1 MGENHKVLGVIGGLG
16 PMATAYFLQLVTQMS
31 DAATDQEHIEV
42 LIHSKPQIP
51 DRTRFILGK
60 SSESPLPEM
69 LKIGAQLAGLGAQ
82 VLAIPCITAHFFQ
95 GRLEREIGVP
105 VINAIEETAE
115 YLRQEGIVRAGLM
128 ATDGTVQSRLFQD
141 TFSSYGIEV
150 ITPDEEHQA
159 KVMHLIYQNVKAGVK
174 PETVLLEQ
182 VGRQLSDCGAQVLL
196 LACTELSIIK
206 RDFVLGAEYLDVLE
220 VLARKAVMECGRLKA
235 GYERLLA

>member
-115 YLRQEGIVRAGLM
+115 YLRQEGIVRAGLL

-159 KVMHLIYQNVKAGVK
+159 KVMHLIYQNVKAGVR

>member
-141 TFSSYGIEV
+141 TFSSYGIEI

-174 PETVLLEQ
+174 PEIVLLEQ

>member
-16 PMATAYFLQLVTQMS
+16 PMATAYFLQLVTQMG

-150 ITPDEEHQA
+150 I
-159 KVMHLIYQNVKAGVK
+159 KAGVK

>member
-1 MGENHKVLGVIGGLG
+1 
-16 PMATAYFLQLVTQMS
+16 MATAYFLQLVTQMS

>member
-95 GRLEREIGVP
+95 SRLEREIGVP

-174 PETVLLEQ
+174 PEIVLLEQ